1 MQTEPTSDISK
12 KSKYFLYIAI
22 LFVAVLMIA
31 NTVAVKIIQ
40 IGIFSV
46 AGGTLVFP
54 LSYIFGDILTEVY
67 GYKAS
72 RKIIWSG
79 FVSLILMSL
88 VYWLVQL
95 IPSAPF
101 WQNQSAYVLIL
112 GAVPRIVI
120 GSIIGYFAGEFSNSY
135 VLSRMKIWTK
145 GKYLWTRTIGST
157 IVGEGVDTILFSTIA
172 FAGILPF
179 GGLITIIISGYILK
193 VAYEIIVTPVT
204 YAIVGWLKRKENM
217 DIFDHGVD
225 YNPFSLKE

>member
-22 LFVAVLMIA
+22 LFVSVLMIA

-46 AGGTLVFP
+46 AGGTLIFP
-54 LSYIFGDILTEVY
+54 ISYIFGDILTEVY

-72 RKIIWSG
+72 RKIIWAG
-79 FVSLILMSL
+79 FASIVLMSV

-95 IPSAPF
+95 MPSAPF
-101 WQNQSAYVLIL
+101 WQNQNDYVLIL

-120 GSIIGYFAGEFSNSY
+120 GSMIGYFAGEFSNSY
-135 VLSRMKIWTK
+135 VMSKMKIWTK
-145 GKYLWTRTIGST
+145 GKHLWTRTVGST
-157 IVGEGVDTILFSTIA
+157 VVGEGVDTILFSTVS

-179 GGLITIIISGYILK
+179 SALITIIISGYILK
-193 VAYEIIVTPVT
+193 VAYEIIITPIT
-204 YAIVGWLKRKENM
+204 YIIVSWLKHKENM
-217 DIFDHGVD
+217 DIYDHGVD